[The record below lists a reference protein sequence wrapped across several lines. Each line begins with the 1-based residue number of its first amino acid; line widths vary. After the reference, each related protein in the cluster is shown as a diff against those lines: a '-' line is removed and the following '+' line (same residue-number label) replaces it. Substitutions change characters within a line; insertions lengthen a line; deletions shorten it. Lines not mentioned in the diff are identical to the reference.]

1 MAILKQQLMKTCVAQ
16 TRPFKGDIKKNIASH
31 KKLINIAVSYL
42 ADIIVFPELSLT
54 GYEPELAKDLAT
66 KQDDHIFDT
75 FQEISDVNKI
85 TISVGMPTK
94 MGSDVLISMI
104 IFQPFIPRQTYSK
117 QNLHQDEFAYFQKGK
132 HQLFLTIDKIKIA
145 PAICYESLVP
155 EHSENAFKGG
165 AEMYI
170 ASVAKSAEG
179 VKKAF
184 KHFPEIA
191 GKYSIPVLMA
201 NCVGPC
207 DNFESVGKTSI
218 WNSKGLLAGQ
228 LNSISEGILILDTA
242 TQEIVEKTD

>member
-1 MAILKQQLMKTCVAQ
+1 MKICVAQ
-16 TRPFKGDIKKNIASH
+16 TRPFKGNIKKNIDSH
-31 KKLINIAVSYL
+31 KKLISIAVSYL

-66 KQDDHIFDT
+66 NQDDHIFDT
-75 FQEISDVNKI
+75 FQEISDINKI

-94 MGSDVLISMI
+94 ISSDILISMI
-104 IFQPFIPRQTYSK
+104 IFQPYKPRQTYSK
-117 QNLHQDEFAYFQKGK
+117 QNLHRDEFAYFNKGK
-132 HQLFLTIDKIKIA
+132 HQLFLTVDNIKIA

-170 ASVAKSAEG
+170 ASVAKSADG
-179 VKKAF
+179 VEKAF

-201 NCVGPC
+201 NCIGPC

-218 WNSKGLLAGQ
+218 WNSKGQLVGQ
-228 LNSISEGILILDTA
+228 LNDVSEGILIIDTNKE
-242 TQEIVEKTD
+242 EIVEKTA